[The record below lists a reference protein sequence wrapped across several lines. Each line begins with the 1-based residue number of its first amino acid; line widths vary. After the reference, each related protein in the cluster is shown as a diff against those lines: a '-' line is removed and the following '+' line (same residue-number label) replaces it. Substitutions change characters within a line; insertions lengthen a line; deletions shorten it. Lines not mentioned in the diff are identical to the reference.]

1 MVISHTDRDSDK
13 ENYEK
18 KKKEAMK
25 KNADHENVVV
35 LSLVIEASIEAS
47 FQESVKKYNKIRSD
61 MVKLWYK
68 SVKITFN
75 PLFQFFFQT
84 AFILPSLLKSVT
96 GSGTDWEEL
105 VNAKTLSILMS
116 FFSFARSFYAIRFGG
131 KHNIT

>member
-47 FQESVKKYNKIRSD
+47 FQESVTK
-61 MVKLWYK
+61 
-68 SVKITFN
+68 
-75 PLFQFFFQT
+75 
-84 AFILPSLLKSVT
+84 
-96 GSGTDWEEL
+96 
-105 VNAKTLSILMS
+105 
-116 FFSFARSFYAIRFGG
+116 
-131 KHNIT
+131 